1 MKINLKIPVIII
13 ALFLSTK
20 VISQQDAQ
28 YTNYMYNTQMVQ
40 PAYVG
45 SRGFTSIATW
55 PGHNGL
61 TWRGSRNY
69 HHLIWYSNGKNDN
82 MGIGLSLFTDKIG
95 PTAENRIT
103 IDYAFAINFI
113 WSKLTFGL
121 KAGIN
126 EFEIDYTRLNIADD
140 NDPLVQYNANKI
152 QPRFGLG
159 ICFNT
164 EEYYLGIS
172 APNILETNYY
182 DELNIENTSF
192 SNVSDRI
199 HFYGMAGYV
208 FDLTPKIKVKP
219 ATLVKIV
226 KGAPL
231 QWDLSMNFLINY
243 KVTLGIANRLDSAL
257 SFLGGFQLSD
267 TFFIGLGYDYMTNQ
281 LRRFNDG
288 SYEVVLRLDLFGRD
302 RKIITPRFF

>member
-45 SRGFTSIATW
+45 SRGFTSITALARTQW
-55 PGHNGL
+55 VDLEGAPE
-61 TWRGSRNY
+61 TTTISFDTP
-69 HHLIWYSNGKNDN
+69 IGKNDN

-159 ICFNT
+159 IYFNT

-182 DELNIENTSF
+182 DELNIESFRIENLYLTEEESLNWFKSSSLYENYQNTCK
-192 SNVSDRI
+192 D
-199 HFYGMAGYV
+199 
-208 FDLTPKIKVKP
+208 
-219 ATLVKIV
+219 
-226 KGAPL
+226 
-231 QWDLSMNFLINY
+231 WDW
-243 KVTLGIANRLDSAL
+243 
-257 SFLGGFQLSD
+257 
-267 TFFIGLGYDYMTNQ
+267 
-281 LRRFNDG
+281 
-288 SYEVVLRLDLFGRD
+288 YEVQTQSEKHSTEVCAGKCIENIRDLLNKCFEKRTNTNDMGF
-302 RKIITPRFF
+302 T